1 LTDQKIQPELYEL
14 VVSHSARWV
23 EIAKEVIKIE
33 SPISL
38 FPSLFSYYN
47 RWGILSSHITL
58 ETEEPREENID
69 IEIGLQLKKGVC
81 ALHAFIAL
89 TSGSVLATLVSRQI
103 EFENPS
109 MLKIK
114 VNTELNAQDS
124 TLKHELAKVLVSYG

>member
-38 FPSLFSYYN
+38 FPYLFSYYN